1 MRRGEEEREAS
12 KRDGAGA
19 KLSAL
24 CSSQVNRDSRLA
36 MSTAQANDALPICPV
51 QKLAWWCCTLFRLKR
66 SSVHRK
72 RGKILF
78 SLTPPLVCVS
88 STVARGKDFLF
99 FFFPPSRFRSL
110 SLSLFLLFFFYFCS
124 SSKGYFLIP
133 IFLPVFVVVY
143 AKVMRKTGK
152 SDTRDRMAR
161 IACKQ
166 HFQIP
171 TEIFVRS

>member
-99 FFFPPSRFRSL
+99 FFFSLHPVSDPFL
-110 SLSLFLLFFFYFCS
+110 SLSFS
-124 SSKGYFLIP
+124 SSFFISARVLKGTF
-133 IFLPVFVVVY
+133 
-143 AKVMRKTGK
+143 
-152 SDTRDRMAR
+152 
-161 IACKQ
+161 
-166 HFQIP
+166 
-171 TEIFVRS
+171 

>member
-99 FFFPPSRFRSL
+99 FIFFFFSFFFLSIPFQIPFSL
-110 SLSLFLLFFFYFCS
+110 SLSPLLFLFLLEF
-124 SSKGYFLIP
+124 
-133 IFLPVFVVVY
+133 
-143 AKVMRKTGK
+143 
-152 SDTRDRMAR
+152 
-161 IACKQ
+161 
-166 HFQIP
+166 
-171 TEIFVRS
+171 